1 LSDKDRLIS
10 QLHALAERLNR
21 HGEDLADD
29 DAELATLR
37 TRLQDC
43 CDTEFSI
50 VKNSAGQYAV
60 RSIDLRGQRDLNE
73 DER

>member
-1 LSDKDRLIS
+1 MSDKDRLIS

-21 HGEDLADD
+21 QGEALAADDPELAD
-29 DAELATLR
+29 LR

-60 RSIDLRGQRDLNE
+60 RSVDLRGQRDADE
-73 DER
+73 D